1 MEENYLSHPDPP
13 SALSLESSVAT
24 LQADSGDLA
33 RVEMNELEYLDDEDI
48 SITVP
53 CSEST
58 CTGGGVWEIE
68 FDEGV
73 GSILS
78 HTSPM
83 SDMSTVTSVTLGKT
97 IDTANL
103 SSSRTDP
110 PFAVGDEVLCD
121 PSPKGAIQRALVVE
135 ANHPRYLV
143 QLEGGRLLDTA
154 EVGATLT
161 PLGPYTDHSD
171 DPFADARLDLVRKGS
186 FGLHI
191 DTQRESLNKIKEAK
205 EFAKAV
211 KADDAEV
218 PVYLWNE
225 RIKSSANKE
234 DRDRALTGF
243 RKFGLSL
250 FIKALRRDAIQYLR
264 DTYGDW
270 MGAKQRGRIMMGLL
284 PHWAKICGEFP
295 TC

>member
-13 SALSLESSVAT
+13 SALLLESSVAT

-161 PLGPYTDHSD
+161 PLC
-171 DPFADARLDLVRKGS
+171 LCM
-186 FGLHI
+186 
-191 DTQRESLNKIKEAK
+191 
-205 EFAKAV
+205 
-211 KADDAEV
+211 
-218 PVYLWNE
+218 
-225 RIKSSANKE
+225 
-234 DRDRALTGF
+234 AL
-243 RKFGLSL
+243 
-250 FIKALRRDAIQYLR
+250 
-264 DTYGDW
+264 
-270 MGAKQRGRIMMGLL
+270 LL
-284 PHWAKICGEFP
+284 MPG
-295 TC
+295 